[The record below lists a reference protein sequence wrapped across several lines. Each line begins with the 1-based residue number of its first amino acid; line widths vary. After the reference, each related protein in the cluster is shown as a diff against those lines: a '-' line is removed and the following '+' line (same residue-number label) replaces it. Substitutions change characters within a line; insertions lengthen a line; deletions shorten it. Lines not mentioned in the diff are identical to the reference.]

1 MANEQ
6 NLIPM
11 SRRSKKEARESGR
24 KGGIASGE
32 ARRKK
37 KSFAEAARWALEM
50 ETKANIGNR
59 EEVVT
64 QYQAIVLTLL
74 SAARDKKNKP
84 KGSQSQDPFWDQAA
98 QMLLQIENSEANVER
113 VKAETE
119 RIRAATE
126 AMRGNGEPRNGVLEQ
141 LIEGLR
147 NDLYT
152 ETACSNE
159 TMADGET

>member
-74 SAARDKKNKP
+74 SAARDKKNK
-84 KGSQSQDPFWDQAA
+84 QWIQAA